1 MTAITAPAPRVL
13 IDSLVPT
20 SVRLR
25 AVALVPAAVLLTALA
40 AQVRFV
46 LPWTP
51 VPVTGQTFAVL
62 LTGAVLGLRLGAA
75 SQAIYVA
82 IGALGMPVFTDW
94 QGGWSAATGTTAGYL
109 VGFVVAGALVG
120 ALAERQQDRAVL
132 TSVPAMLTG
141 TAVIYLVGAA
151 WLTVHLDVSAARAVE
166 LGVAPFLIGDTLK
179 LLAAGALV
187 PGLWRLIDRAERG

>member
-1 MTAITAPAPRVL
+1 VTAITAPAPRVL

>member
-62 LTGAVLGLRLGAA
+62 LTSAVLGLRLGAA

-141 TAVIYLVGAA
+141 TAVIYLLGAT
-151 WLTVHLDVSAARAVE
+151 WLTIHLDVSMARAVE
-166 LGVAPFLIGDTLK
+166 LGVAPFLIGDTIK
-179 LLAAGALV
+179 LAAAGALV
-187 PGLWRLIDRAERG
+187 PALWRLAARNDER